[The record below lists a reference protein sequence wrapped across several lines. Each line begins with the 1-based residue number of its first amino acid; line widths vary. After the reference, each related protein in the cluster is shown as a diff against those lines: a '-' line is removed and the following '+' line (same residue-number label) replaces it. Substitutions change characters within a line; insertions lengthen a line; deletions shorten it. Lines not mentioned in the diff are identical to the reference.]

1 LYAAVL
7 KSPSVN
13 LFLCFIFMRHTIV
26 KEIFPP
32 LWGVHPYG
40 AIKGGLIALI
50 QVMWQANPI
59 WGSPA
64 SQAQRAKLHMP
75 ARWDR

>member
-1 LYAAVL
+1 
-7 KSPSVN
+7 
-13 LFLCFIFMRHTIV
+13 MRHTIV

-32 LWGVHPYG
+32 LWGIYPYR

-50 QVMWQANPI
+50 QMMWQANPI
-59 WGSPA
+59 WGSPR

-75 ARWDR
+75 SRWDG